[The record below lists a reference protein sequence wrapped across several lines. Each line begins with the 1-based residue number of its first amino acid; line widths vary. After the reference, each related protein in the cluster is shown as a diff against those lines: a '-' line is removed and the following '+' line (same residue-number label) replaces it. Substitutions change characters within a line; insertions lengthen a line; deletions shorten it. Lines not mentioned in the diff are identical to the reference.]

1 MKDKELFVF
10 GGKST
15 ALEIYETSISLQI
28 YSKVYFVVS
37 DMENFDEK
45 NVIKELD
52 LLKTINSNAKSYF
65 IVSMSDLI
73 IKKKCIELAE
83 KLKLELTSV
92 IHPAARLSSTS
103 FIGKGVYIAAN
114 SIISNNAIVEDNC
127 IINYSVVIGHDS
139 KVKKNCTIN
148 PGVIIGG
155 NAIIGKNVL
164 VGANSVIKQD
174 IEISD
179 DSKIDAM
186 TYVYF
191 NIDKPSICTSRN
203 IKVIS
208 IKN

>member
-1 MKDKELFVF
+1 MKDKDLYIF

-37 DMENFDEK
+37 DLENLDE
-45 NVIKELD
+45 NNIIKESD
-52 LLKTINSNAKSYF
+52 LFKTINNNAKSYF

-73 IKKKCIELAE
+73 IKKKCIELAK
-83 KLKLELTSV
+83 KLKLELTSIV
-92 IHPAARLSSTS
+92 HPAAFLSSTS
-103 FIGKGVYIAAN
+103 FIGKGVYVAAN
-114 SIISNNAIVEDNC
+114 SIVSNNAIIEDNC
-127 IINYSVVIGHDS
+127 LINYSVIIGHDS
-139 KVKKNCTIN
+139 RVKKNCTIN
-148 PGVIIGG
+148 PGVVIGG
-155 NAIIGKNVL
+155 NSIIGENVL

-191 NIDKPSICTSRN
+191 NIEKPSACTSRN
-203 IKVIS
+203 IKVITL
-208 IKN
+208 KN